1 MCHFSHTLCLIRV
14 CRVNQAEMW
23 AMAEHNLVVVFT
35 LFPGGLA
42 LDFMGP
48 HMVFSRLPGARVLL
62 ASTTGGEIQGEG
74 GITIGGLHRL
84 SDIAACDIVCVPG
97 GRGIDDAILDEA
109 FLREVRRL
117 AASARF
123 ITSVCTGALG
133 LGAAGRLRGK
143 RAATHWYAR
152 EFLAAFGATADHG
165 RVVYDGNLFTSG
177 GVTAGI
183 DFALSIAAKLA
194 GVDAAQEIQLQIEYA
209 PAPPFNAGTPET
221 APPDILA
228 HVRDHYAASIE
239 RRRAAV
245 EAAVDRL
252 SRLVSA

>member
-1 MCHFSHTLCLIRV
+1 MSFEPYPMPDMNVASMSAKT
-14 CRVNQAEMW
+14 W
-23 AMAEHNLVVVFT
+23 PMAKRDFIVVFT

-42 LDFMGP
+42 LDFIGP

-62 ASTTGGEIQGEG
+62 ASTRGGEIQGEG
-74 GITIGGLHRL
+74 GVTIGGLHRL
-84 SDIAACDIVCVPG
+84 ADIAACDIICVPG
-97 GRGIDDAILDEA
+97 GRGIDDVMLDEA

-117 AASARF
+117 AARARF
-123 ITSVCTGALG
+123 VTSVCTGALA
-133 LGAAGRLRGK
+133 LGAAGLLRGK
-143 RAATHWYAR
+143 RAATHWHAR
-152 EFLAAFGATADHG
+152 EFLAAFGATADPG
-165 RVVYDGNLFTSG
+165 RVVYDGNVITSG

-194 GVDAAQEIQLQIEYA
+194 GPNAAQEIQLQIEYA

-228 HVRDHYAASIE
+228 RVRDHYSASIK

-252 SRLVSA
+252 SRPVSA